1 VSGRRYDNKKVE
13 APRYRLKLAVSGV
26 MVAGIAFL
34 LLTFLGVTSAPAVTR
49 RAAPRPAASVVPD
62 LPSVAQRVG
71 AALRT
76 DAPVVLSAPDG
87 GSLALYPAP
96 GATTPSGTLP
106 AQDELGSPSVLLAVQ
121 RSGDWFRALLPTRPN
136 GSTAWV
142 RAQDVTVAV
151 PTYEVEVSLS
161 SRQLQ
166 LVRLSDGAVML
177 TSPVGIG
184 APATP
189 TPTGEY
195 FIRDLFP
202 PSDPATSPYGPFAFG
217 LSGHSDVLMHSGT
230 GDGRIAIH
238 GTNEPASIGSD
249 ISNGCVHVPNA
260 VDLELTHYLTLGTP
274 VFIS

>member
-1 VSGRRYDNKKVE
+1 MAGRRPDNKKVE
-13 APRYRLKLAVSGV
+13 APRYRLKLALSGV
-26 MVAGIAFL
+26 VVAGIAFL
-34 LLTFLGVTSAPAVTR
+34 LLTFFGVSSAPAVTR
-49 RAAPRPAASVVPD
+49 QTAPRRAATVVSD
-62 LPSVAQRVG
+62 LPAGALRVD
-71 AALRT
+71 AALPT
-76 DAPVVLSAPDG
+76 DAPVALAAQDG

-96 GATTPSGTLP
+96 GAATPSGTLP
-106 AQDELGSPSVLLAVQ
+106 ARDELGSPSVLLAVQ

-136 GSTAWV
+136 GATAWV
-142 RAQDVTVAV
+142 RAQDVTVSV

-166 LVRLSDGAVML
+166 LVRLSDGAVIL

-184 APATP
+184 APSTP

-195 FIRDLFP
+195 FVRDLFTP
-202 PSDPATSPYGPFAFG
+202 NDPATSPYGPFAFG
-217 LSGHSDVLMHSGT
+217 LSGHSDVLMHFGT

-260 VDLELTHYLTLGTP
+260 FDLELTHYLTLGTP
-274 VFIS
+274 VLIS